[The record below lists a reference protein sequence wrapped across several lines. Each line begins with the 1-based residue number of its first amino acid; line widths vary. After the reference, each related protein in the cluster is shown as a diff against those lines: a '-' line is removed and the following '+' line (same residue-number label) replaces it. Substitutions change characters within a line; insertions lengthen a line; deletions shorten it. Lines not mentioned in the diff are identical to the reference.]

1 LIKIITFKAKSFFMA
16 LNDAGG
22 TSGGT
27 TRFVLGIAL
36 FVAGLYLL
44 LKNIYVQHSFG
55 FSNPMYSL
63 AGFSITSGMLLIP
76 FVIGIGMLFFNYKN
90 IIGWVL
96 AVGAVGLIIV
106 GVITSIHFTLAGMSA
121 FDILIILVMVAGGL
135 GLFLSSFR
143 NYERR

>member
-1 LIKIITFKAKSFFMA
+1 MQV
-16 LNDAGG
+16 NNAGG
-22 TSGGT
+22 TSGGS
-27 TRFVLGIAL
+27 TRFVLGILL

-44 LKNIYVQHSFG
+44 LKNIYVQNSFG
-55 FSNPMYSL
+55 FGNPMYAL
-63 AGFSITSGMLLIP
+63 GGFSITSGMLLIP
-76 FVIGIGMLFFNYKN
+76 FIIGVGMLFFNYKN

-96 AVGAVGLIIV
+96 AVGAVALIIV

-143 NYERR
+143 NYQK

>member
-16 LNDAGG
+16 LNGAGG

-44 LKNIYVQHSFG
+44 LKNIYVQNSFG
-55 FSNPMYSL
+55 FSNAMY
-63 AGFSITSGMLLIP
+63 AVGGFS
-76 FVIGIGMLFFNYKN
+76 

-96 AVGAVGLIIV
+96 AIGAVGLIII

-143 NYERR
+143 KYESK

>member
-1 LIKIITFKAKSFFMA
+1 MQV
-16 LNDAGG
+16 NGAGG

-36 FVAGLYLL
+36 FVGGIYLL
-44 LKNIYVQHSFG
+44 LKNIYVQNNFG
-55 FSNPMYSL
+55 FGNAMYAL
-63 AGFSITSGMLLIP
+63 GGFSITSGMLLIP
-76 FVIGIGMLFFNYKN
+76 FIIGVAMLFFNYKN
-90 IIGWVL
+90 IVGWVL

-106 GVITSIHFTLAGMSA
+106 GIITSIHFTLAGMSA

-143 NYERR
+143 KYEKS